1 MKIKKFFS
9 GKRDSESRKLVLYL
23 IFPIFIMLVVLLQ
36 TFNLTVINGKKYET
50 QSENNRIVSRTIY
63 PTRGLI
69 YDTHD
74 KLLVENIA
82 SSQLNLVPE
91 RSTDTLKKI
100 KEIADLLNL
109 EKSFLLDIYEKQIK
123 KPRYPFQPITLAKS
137 LNDEQIALF
146 SVSSE
151 KFKGFSVE
159 TGLVRSVVNKQSLA
173 HVLGYM
179 GYSESSDVNKSSNFI
194 SGNQIG
200 ISGIEKTYHD
210 QLSGKVGTRIEE
222 KDVSGKFVRVLSENN
237 AESGKDLKLSID
249 LDLQNFLIPFFEGQK
264 GALVALEP
272 KSGLIKA
279 LISSPSYDPN
289 IFNSSSSLAEIQS
302 IFNDDEG
309 PLFNRATMG
318 NYPPAS
324 TIKPILGLAA
334 LDEGI
339 VDWNTIIQ
347 DDGEFYVE
355 GDPRP
360 YRGWKEDGHGKV
372 DLEKAIVES
381 SDVYF
386 YSTAYDLTIK
396 RLEPFLNKFGFGA
409 KTNIDAEESN
419 GLVPNEKWKLGYI
432 GEFWFKGDSINLG
445 IGQGYMLSTPIQI
458 SQAIAVIANRGEIIK
473 PRLVEEID
481 ESPTELESLGKIKLK
496 DETNWKKIE
505 KSMIE
510 VINSPNGTAN
520 NIKDSRYV
528 IAGKT
533 GTAQIKSYEDQEYE
547 DIRENPFFRDHALFV
562 GYAPIPNPELLILVI
577 IENGESGSRV
587 AAPIAKAGFD
597 YYLTKNE

>member
-1 MKIKKFFS
+1 MF
-9 GKRDSESRKLVLYL
+9 
-23 IFPIFIMLVVLLQ
+23 VVLLQ
-36 TFNLTVINGKKYET
+36 TINLTVINGKKYET

-179 GYSESSDVNKSSNFI
+179 GYSESNDVNKSSNFI
-194 SGNQIG
+194 SGSQIG

-272 KSGLIKA
+272 KTGLIKA

-302 IFNDDEG
+302 IFSDDEG

-458 SQAIAVIANRGEIIK
+458 SQAIAVIANRGDIIK

-481 ESPTELESLGKIKLK
+481 ESPTELESLGKINLK
-496 DETNWKKIE
+496 DETNWEKIE

-510 VINSPNGTAN
+510 VINAPNGTAN
-520 NIKDSRYV
+520 NIKDTRYV

-562 GYAPIPNPELLILVI
+562 GYAPIPDPELLILVI

>member
-1 MKIKKFFS
+1 MKKFFS

-91 RSTDTLKKI
+91 RSTDTLKRI

-109 EKSFLLDIYEKQIK
+109 EKSFLLDIYDKQIK

-179 GYSESSDVNKSSNFI
+179 GYSESNDDNKSSNFI

-200 ISGIEKTYHD
+200 ISGIEKTYND

-222 KDVSGKFVRVLSENN
+222 KDVSGKFIRVLSENN

-334 LDEGI
+334 LEEGI

-396 RLEPFLNKFGFGA
+396 RLEPFLNKFGFGN

-458 SQAIAVIANRGEIIK
+458 SQSIAVIANRGEIIK

-481 ESPTELESLGKIKLK
+481 GSPTELESLGKINLK
-496 DETNWKKIE
+496 DETNWEKIE

-510 VINSPNGTAN
+510 VINSLNGTAN
-520 NIKDSRYV
+520 NIKDTRYV

-562 GYAPIPNPELLILVI
+562 GYAPIPDPELLILVI

>member
-1 MKIKKFFS
+1 MKKFFS

-23 IFPIFIMLVVLLQ
+23 ILPIFIMFVVLLQ
-36 TFNLTVINGKKYET
+36 TINLTVINGKKYET

-69 YDTHD
+69 YDTKD

-82 SSQLNLVPE
+82 SSQLNLIPE

-109 EKSFLLDIYEKQIK
+109 EKSFLLDIYERQIK

-151 KFKGFSVE
+151 KYKGFSVE
-159 TGLVRSVVNKQSLA
+159 TGLVRSVVNKKSLA

-179 GYSESSDVNKSSNFI
+179 GYSESNDENKSSNFI

-279 LISSPSYDPN
+279 MISSPAYDPN

-309 PLFNRATMG
+309 PLFNRVTMG

-396 RLEPFLNKFGFGA
+396 KLEPFLKKFGFGG

-419 GLVPNEKWKLGYI
+419 GLVPNENWKLGYI

-458 SQAIAVIANRGEIIK
+458 SQSIAVIANRGEIIK

-481 ESPTELESLGKIKLK
+481 ESPTELKSLGKINLK
-496 DETNWKKIE
+496 DETNWEKIE

>member
-23 IFPIFIMLVVLLQ
+23 IFPIFIMFVVLLQ
-36 TFNLTVINGKKYET
+36 TINLTVINGKKYET

-146 SVSSE
+146 SVSSK

-159 TGLVRSVVNKQSLA
+159 TGLVRSVVNKKSLA

-179 GYSESSDVNKSSNFI
+179 GYSESNDVNKSSNFI

-279 LISSPSYDPN
+279 LISSPAYDPN

-396 RLEPFLNKFGFGA
+396 KLEPFLNKFGFGA

-481 ESPTELESLGKIKLK
+481 ASPTELESLGKINLK
-496 DETNWKKIE
+496 DETNWEKIE

-510 VINSPNGTAN
+510 VINAPNGTAN
-520 NIKDSRYV
+520 NIKDTRYV

-562 GYAPIPNPELLILVI
+562 GYAPIPDPELLILVI

>member
-1 MKIKKFFS
+1 MKKFFS

-23 IFPIFIMLVVLLQ
+23 ILPIFIMFVVLLQ
-36 TFNLTVINGKKYET
+36 TINLTVINGKKYET

-179 GYSESSDVNKSSNFI
+179 GYSESNDDDKSSNFI

-279 LISSPSYDPN
+279 LISSPAYDPN

-396 RLEPFLNKFGFGA
+396 RLEPFLNKFGFGG

-458 SQAIAVIANRGEIIK
+458 SQSIAVIANRGEIIK

-481 ESPTELESLGKIKLK
+481 ESPTELESLGKINLK
-496 DETNWKKIE
+496 DETNWEKIE

-562 GYAPIPNPELLILVI
+562 GYAPIPDPELLILVI

-597 YYLTKNE
+597 YYLTKND

>member
-23 IFPIFIMLVVLLQ
+23 IFPIFIMFVVLLQ
-36 TFNLTVINGKKYET
+36 TINLTVINGKKYET

-159 TGLVRSVVNKQSLA
+159 TGLVRSVVNKKSLA

-179 GYSESSDVNKSSNFI
+179 GYSELNDVNKSSNFI

-272 KSGLIKA
+272 KTGLIKA

-302 IFNDDEG
+302 IFSDDEG

-458 SQAIAVIANRGEIIK
+458 SQAIAVIANRGDIIK

-481 ESPTELESLGKIKLK
+481 ESPTELESLGKINLK
-496 DETNWKKIE
+496 DETNWEKIE

-510 VINSPNGTAN
+510 VINAPNGTAN
-520 NIKDSRYV
+520 NIKDTRYV

-562 GYAPIPNPELLILVI
+562 GYAPIPDPELLILVI

>member
-1 MKIKKFFS
+1 MKKFFS
-9 GKRDSESRKLVLYL
+9 GKRDSESRKLILYL
-23 IFPIFIMLVVLLQ
+23 ILPIFLMFVVLLQ
-36 TFNLTVINGKKYET
+36 TINLTVINGKKYET
-50 QSENNRIVSRTIY
+50 QSENNRIVSRKIY

-69 YDTHD
+69 YDTGN
-74 KLLVENIA
+74 KLLVENIP

-100 KEIADLLNL
+100 KEIADVLNL
-109 EKSFLLDIYEKQIK
+109 EESFLLDTFERQIK

-159 TGLVRSVVNKQSLA
+159 TGLVRSVVNKKSLA

-179 GYSESSDVNKSSNFI
+179 GYSEINDVNKSSNFI
-194 SGNQIG
+194 SGNQVG

-210 QLSGKVGTRIEE
+210 LLSGKEGTRIEE

-249 LDLQNFLIPFFEGQK
+249 LELQNFLIPFFEGQK

-279 LISSPSYDPN
+279 LISSPAYDPN

-302 IFNDDEG
+302 IFSDDEG

-360 YRGWKEDGHGKV
+360 YKGWKEDGHGKV

-396 RLEPFLNKFGFGA
+396 KLEPFLKKFGFGS

-481 ESPTELESLGKIKLK
+481 ELPTELKSLGKINLK
-496 DETNWKKIE
+496 DETNWEKIE

-510 VINSPNGTAN
+510 VIDSSNGTAN
-520 NIKDSRYV
+520 NIKDTRYV

-562 GYAPIPNPELLILVI
+562 GYAPIPDPELLILVV

-597 YYLTKNE
+597 YYLNKNE

>member
-1 MKIKKFFS
+1 MKKFFS

-69 YDTHD
+69 YDTHN

-91 RSTDTLKKI
+91 RSTDTLKRI

-109 EKSFLLDIYEKQIK
+109 EKSFLLDIYDKQIK

-159 TGLVRSVVNKQSLA
+159 TGLVRSVVNKKSLA

-179 GYSESSDVNKSSNFI
+179 GYSESNDVNKSSNFI

-249 LDLQNFLIPFFEGQK
+249 LELQNFLIPFFEGQK

-302 IFNDDEG
+302 IFSDDEG

-396 RLEPFLNKFGFGA
+396 RLEPFLNKFGFGN

-458 SQAIAVIANRGEIIK
+458 SQSIAVIANRGEIIK
-473 PRLVEEID
+473 PRLVEE
-481 ESPTELESLGKIKLK
+481 SLGKINLR
-496 DETNWKKIE
+496 DETNWEKIE

-510 VINSPNGTAN
+510 VINSLNGTAN

>member
-1 MKIKKFFS
+1 MKKFFS
-9 GKRDSESRKLVLYL
+9 GKQDSESRKLILYL
-23 IFPIFIMLVVLLQ
+23 ILPIFIMFVVLLQ
-36 TFNLTVINGKKYET
+36 TINLTVINGKKYET

-74 KLLVENIA
+74 KLLVENNA

-91 RSTDTLKKI
+91 RSIDSLKKI

-123 KPRYPFQPITLAKS
+123 KPRYPFQPITLANS

-159 TGLVRSVVNKQSLA
+159 TGLVRSVVNKKSLA

-179 GYSESSDVNKSSNFI
+179 GYSESNDVNKSSNFI

-200 ISGIEKTYHD
+200 ISGIEKTYND
-210 QLSGKVGTRIEE
+210 QLSGIVGTRIEE
-222 KDVSGKFVRVLSENN
+222 KDVSGKFVRVLSEDN

-279 LISSPSYDPN
+279 LISSPAYDPN
-289 IFNSSSSLAEIQS
+289 IFNSSSSLAEIES
-302 IFNDDEG
+302 IFSDDEG

-347 DDGEFYVE
+347 DNGEFYVE

-360 YRGWKEDGHGKV
+360 YTGWKEDGHGKV

-396 RLEPFLNKFGFGA
+396 RLEPFLNKFGFGS

-481 ESPTELESLGKIKLK
+481 ESPTELESLGIINLE
-496 DETNWKKIE
+496 DDTNWEKIE

-510 VINSPNGTAN
+510 VINAPNGTAN
-520 NIKDSRYV
+520 NIKDTRYV

-562 GYAPIPNPELLILVI
+562 GYAPIPDPELLILVI

>member
-1 MKIKKFFS
+1 M
-9 GKRDSESRKLVLYL
+9 
-23 IFPIFIMLVVLLQ
+23 FIVLLQ

-179 GYSESSDVNKSSNFI
+179 GYSESNDENKSSNFI

-272 KSGLIKA
+272 KTGFIKA

-302 IFNDDEG
+302 IFSDDEG

-458 SQAIAVIANRGEIIK
+458 SQAIAVIANRGDIIK

-481 ESPTELESLGKIKLK
+481 ESPTELESLGKINLK
-496 DETNWKKIE
+496 DETNWEKIE

-510 VINSPNGTAN
+510 VINAPNGTAN
-520 NIKDSRYV
+520 NIKDTRYV

-562 GYAPIPNPELLILVI
+562 GYAPIPDPELLILVI

>member
-1 MKIKKFFS
+1 MKVKKFFL
-9 GKRDSESRKLVLYL
+9 GKQDSESRKLVLYL
-23 IFPIFIMLVVLLQ
+23 ILPIFIMFVVLLQ

-74 KLLVENIA
+74 KLLVENIP

-179 GYSESSDVNKSSNFI
+179 GYSELNDENKSSNFI

-210 QLSGKVGTRIEE
+210 QLSGKVGSRIEE

-272 KSGLIKA
+272 ESGLIKA
-279 LISSPSYDPN
+279 LISSPAYDPN
-289 IFNSSSSLAEIQS
+289 IFNSSSSLSEIQS
-302 IFNDDEG
+302 IFSDDEG

-396 RLEPFLNKFGFGA
+396 RLEPFLNKFGFGN

-481 ESPTELESLGKIKLK
+481 ESPTELESLGKINLK
-496 DETNWKKIE
+496 NETNWEKIE

-510 VINSPNGTAN
+510 VINAPNGTAN
-520 NIKDSRYV
+520 NIKDARYV

-562 GYAPIPNPELLILVI
+562 GYAPIPDPELLILVI
-577 IENGESGSRV
+577 VENGESGSRV

>member
-23 IFPIFIMLVVLLQ
+23 IFPIFIMFVVLLQ
-36 TFNLTVINGKKYET
+36 TINLTVINGKKYET

-146 SVSSE
+146 SVSGE

-159 TGLVRSVVNKQSLA
+159 TGLVRSVVNKKSLA

-179 GYSESSDVNKSSNFI
+179 GYSESNDVNKSSNFL
-194 SGNQIG
+194 SGSQIG

-272 KSGLIKA
+272 KTGLIKA

-302 IFNDDEG
+302 IFSDDEG

-458 SQAIAVIANRGEIIK
+458 SQAIAVIANRGDIIK

-481 ESPTELESLGKIKLK
+481 ESPTELESLGKINLK
-496 DETNWKKIE
+496 DETNWEKIE
-505 KSMIE
+505 KSIRN
-510 VINSPNGTAN
+510 IP
-520 NIKDSRYV
+520 NIKVTDANHFSAFD
-528 IAGKT
+528 I
-533 GTAQIKSYEDQEYE
+533 IKYKKIVFTETS
-547 DIRENPFFRDHALFV
+547 V
-562 GYAPIPNPELLILVI
+562 KEL
-577 IENGESGSRV
+577 EKRF
-587 AAPIAKAGFD
+587 A
-597 YYLTKNE
+597 

>member
-23 IFPIFIMLVVLLQ
+23 IFPIFIMFVVLLQ
-36 TFNLTVINGKKYET
+36 TINLTVINGKKYET

-179 GYSESSDVNKSSNFI
+179 GYSESNDVNKSSNFI

-272 KSGLIKA
+272 KTGLIKA
-279 LISSPSYDPN
+279 LISSPAYDPN

-302 IFNDDEG
+302 IFSDDEG

-473 PRLVEEID
+473 PRLVEEIN
-481 ESPTELESLGKIKLK
+481 ESPTELESLGKINLK
-496 DETNWKKIE
+496 DETNWEKIE

-510 VINSPNGTAN
+510 VINAPNGTAN
-520 NIKDSRYV
+520 NIKDTRYV

-562 GYAPIPNPELLILVI
+562 GYAPIPDPELLILVI

>member
-1 MKIKKFFS
+1 MKKFFS
-9 GKRDSESRKLVLYL
+9 GKRDSESRKLVMYL
-23 IFPIFIMLVVLLQ
+23 ILPIFLMFVVLLQ
-36 TFNLTVINGKKYET
+36 TINLTVINGKKYET
-50 QSENNRIVSRTIY
+50 QSENNRIVSRKIY

-69 YDTHD
+69 YDTHN
-74 KLLVENIA
+74 KLLVENIP

-100 KEIADLLNL
+100 KEIADVLNL
-109 EKSFLLDIYEKQIK
+109 EESFLLDTFERQIK

-159 TGLVRSVVNKQSLA
+159 TGLVRSVVNKKSLA

-179 GYSESSDVNKSSNFI
+179 GYSESNDANISSNFI
-194 SGNQIG
+194 SGNQVG

-210 QLSGKVGTRIEE
+210 LLSGKEGTRIEE

-249 LDLQNFLIPFFEGQK
+249 LELQNFLIPFFEGQK

-279 LISSPSYDPN
+279 LISSPAYDPN

-360 YRGWKEDGHGKV
+360 YKGWKEDGHGKV

-396 RLEPFLNKFGFGA
+396 KLEPFLKKFGFGS

-481 ESPTELESLGKIKLK
+481 ELPTELKSLGKINLK
-496 DETNWKKIE
+496 DETNWEKIE

-510 VINSPNGTAN
+510 VIDSLNGTAN
-520 NIKDSRYV
+520 NIKDTRYV

-562 GYAPIPNPELLILVI
+562 GYAPIPDPELLILVV

>member
-1 MKIKKFFS
+1 MKKFFS
-9 GKRDSESRKLVLYL
+9 GKRDSESRKLVMYL
-23 IFPIFIMLVVLLQ
+23 ILPIFLMFVVLLQ
-36 TFNLTVINGKKYET
+36 TINLTVINGKKYET
-50 QSENNRIVSRTIY
+50 QSENNRIVSRKIY

-69 YDTHD
+69 YDTHN
-74 KLLVENIA
+74 KLLVENIP

-100 KEIADLLNL
+100 KEIADVLNL
-109 EKSFLLDIYEKQIK
+109 EESFLLDTFERQIK

-159 TGLVRSVVNKQSLA
+159 TGLVRSVVNKKSLA

-179 GYSESSDVNKSSNFI
+179 GYSESNDANISSNFI
-194 SGNQIG
+194 SGNQVG

-210 QLSGKVGTRIEE
+210 LLSGKEGTRIEE

-249 LDLQNFLIPFFEGQK
+249 LELQNFLIPFFEGQK

-279 LISSPSYDPN
+279 LISSPAYDPN

-302 IFNDDEG
+302 IFSDDEG

-360 YRGWKEDGHGKV
+360 YKGWKEDGHGKV

-396 RLEPFLNKFGFGA
+396 KLEPFLKKFGFGS

-481 ESPTELESLGKIKLK
+481 ELPTELESLGKINLK
-496 DETNWKKIE
+496 DETNWEKIE

-510 VINSPNGTAN
+510 VIDSLNGTAN
-520 NIKDSRYV
+520 NIKDTRYV

-562 GYAPIPNPELLILVI
+562 GYAPIPDPELLILVV

>member
-1 MKIKKFFS
+1 MKKFFS
-9 GKRDSESRKLVLYL
+9 GKQDSESRKLVLYL
-23 IFPIFIMLVVLLQ
+23 ILPIFIMFVVLLQ
-36 TFNLTVINGKKYET
+36 TINLTVINGKKYET

-100 KEIADLLNL
+100 KAIAELLDL

-159 TGLVRSVVNKQSLA
+159 TGLVRSVVNKKSLA

-179 GYSESSDVNKSSNFI
+179 GYSESNDVNKSSNFI

-210 QLSGKVGTRIEE
+210 QLSGVVGTRIEE
-222 KDVSGKFVRVLSENN
+222 KDVSGKFVRVLSEDN

-249 LDLQNFLIPFFEGQK
+249 LDLQNYLIPFFEGQK

-279 LISSPSYDPN
+279 LISSPAYDPN

-396 RLEPFLNKFGFGA
+396 RLEPFLNKFGFGG

-458 SQAIAVIANRGEIIK
+458 SQSIAVIANRGEIIK

-481 ESPTELESLGKIKLK
+481 ESPTELESLGKINLK
-496 DETNWKKIE
+496 DETNWEKIE

-510 VINSPNGTAN
+510 VINSLNGTAN

-562 GYAPIPNPELLILVI
+562 GYAPIPDPELLILVI

>member
-23 IFPIFIMLVVLLQ
+23 IFPIFIMFVVLLQ
-36 TFNLTVINGKKYET
+36 TINLTVINGKKYET

-109 EKSFLLDIYEKQIK
+109 EKSFLLDIYERQIK

-146 SVSSE
+146 SVSGE

-179 GYSESSDVNKSSNFI
+179 GYSESNDVNKSSNFI
-194 SGNQIG
+194 SGSQIG

-272 KSGLIKA
+272 KTGLIKA
-279 LISSPSYDPN
+279 LLSSPSYDPN

-302 IFNDDEG
+302 IFSDDEG

-481 ESPTELESLGKIKLK
+481 ESPTELESLGKINLK

-510 VINSPNGTAN
+510 VINAPNGTAN
-520 NIKDSRYV
+520 NIKDTRYV

-562 GYAPIPNPELLILVI
+562 GYAPIPDPELLILVI

>member
-9 GKRDSESRKLVLYL
+9 YKRDSDFNKFIIYL
-23 IFPIFIMLVVLLQ
+23 TFPIFLMFAVLLQ
-36 TFNLTVINGKKYET
+36 TINLTVLNGKKYET

-69 YDTHD
+69 YDTNGM
-74 KLLVENIA
+74 LLVENVP
-82 SSQLNLVPE
+82 SSQLTLVPE
-91 RSTDTLKKI
+91 RSKDTVEKI
-100 KEIADLLNL
+100 KKIADLLNL
-109 EKSFLLDIYEKQIK
+109 EKSFLLDIYENQIK

-137 LNDEQIALF
+137 LNDEQIALI
-146 SVSSE
+146 SVSGE
-151 KFKGFSVE
+151 KFQGFSVE
-159 TGLVRSVVNKQSLA
+159 TGLVRSVVNKKSLA
-173 HVLGYM
+173 HVLGYL
-179 GYSESSDVNKSSNFI
+179 GYSEQKNTKESSSFI
-194 SGNQIG
+194 SVNQIG

-210 QLSGKVGTRIEE
+210 QLSGKLGTRTEE
-222 KDVSGKFVRVLSENN
+222 KNVSGEFVRVLSENN
-237 AESGKDLKLSID
+237 AISGKDLKLSID
-249 LDLQNFLIPFFEGQK
+249 LNLQNFLIPFFEGQK

-289 IFNSSSSLAEIQS
+289 VFNSSNSLAEIQS
-302 IFNDDEG
+302 IFNNDDG

-360 YRGWKEDGHGKV
+360 YRGWKEDGHGNV
-372 DLEKAIVES
+372 NLERAIVES
-381 SDVYF
+381 SDIYF

-396 RLEPFLNKFGFGA
+396 KLEPFLNKFGFGD
-409 KTNIDAEESN
+409 KTEIDAEESI

-458 SQAIAVIANRGEIIK
+458 SQAIAIIANRGEIIK

-481 ESPTELESLGKIKLK
+481 DLATEVESLGKINLK
-496 DETNWKKIE
+496 DETNWEKIE

-510 VINSPNGTAN
+510 VINSSNGTAN
-520 NIKDSRYV
+520 NIKDGKYL

-533 GTAQIKSYEDQEYE
+533 GTAQIKSYEDQDYE

-577 IENGESGSRV
+577 IENGESGSKV

>member
-23 IFPIFIMLVVLLQ
+23 IFPIFIMFVVLLQ
-36 TFNLTVINGKKYET
+36 TINLTVINGKKYET

-109 EKSFLLDIYEKQIK
+109 EKSFLLDIYDKQIK

-179 GYSESSDVNKSSNFI
+179 GYSELNDENKGSNFI

-279 LISSPSYDPN
+279 LISSPAYDPN

-302 IFNDDEG
+302 IFSDDEG

-458 SQAIAVIANRGEIIK
+458 SQSIAVIANRGEIIK

-481 ESPTELESLGKIKLK
+481 ESPTELESLGKINLK

-510 VINSPNGTAN
+510 VINAPNGTAN
-520 NIKDSRYV
+520 NIKDTRYV

-562 GYAPIPNPELLILVI
+562 GYAPIPDPELLILVI

>member
-1 MKIKKFFS
+1 MKKFFS

-36 TFNLTVINGKKYET
+36 TFNLTVIDGKKYET

-159 TGLVRSVVNKQSLA
+159 TGLVRSVVNKKSLA

-179 GYSESSDVNKSSNFI
+179 GYSESNDVNKSSNFI
-194 SGNQIG
+194 SGSQIG

-272 KSGLIKA
+272 KTGFIKA

-302 IFNDDEG
+302 IFSDDEG

-458 SQAIAVIANRGEIIK
+458 SQAIAVIANRGDIIK

-481 ESPTELESLGKIKLK
+481 ESPTELESLGKINLK
-496 DETNWKKIE
+496 DETNWEKIE

-510 VINSPNGTAN
+510 VINSQNGTAN

-562 GYAPIPNPELLILVI
+562 GYAPIPDPELLILVI

>member
-1 MKIKKFFS
+1 MKKFFS

-23 IFPIFIMLVVLLQ
+23 ILPIFIMFVVLLQ
-36 TFNLTVINGKKYET
+36 TINLTVINGKKYET

-100 KEIADLLNL
+100 KEISDLLNL
-109 EKSFLLDIYEKQIK
+109 EKSFLLDTYEKQIK

-151 KFKGFSVE
+151 KFKGFGVE
-159 TGLVRSVVNKQSLA
+159 TGLVRSVVNKKSLA

-179 GYSESSDVNKSSNFI
+179 GYSELNDVNKSSNFI
-194 SGNQIG
+194 SGNQTG

-279 LISSPSYDPN
+279 LISSPAYDPN

-302 IFNDDEG
+302 IFSDDEG

-396 RLEPFLNKFGFGA
+396 RLEPFLNKFGFGN

-481 ESPTELESLGKIKLK
+481 ESPTKLESLGKIKLK
-496 DETNWKKIE
+496 DETNWEKIE

-510 VINSPNGTAN
+510 VINAPNGTAN
-520 NIKDSRYV
+520 NIKDTRYV

>member
-23 IFPIFIMLVVLLQ
+23 IFPIFIMFVVLLQ
-36 TFNLTVINGKKYET
+36 TINLTVINGKKYET

-179 GYSESSDVNKSSNFI
+179 GYSESNDVNKSSNFI
-194 SGNQIG
+194 SGSQIG

-272 KSGLIKA
+272 KTGLIKA

-302 IFNDDEG
+302 IFSDDEG

-396 RLEPFLNKFGFGA
+396 KLEPFLNKFGFGA

-458 SQAIAVIANRGEIIK
+458 SQAIAVIANRGDIIK

-481 ESPTELESLGKIKLK
+481 ESPTELESLGKINLK
-496 DETNWKKIE
+496 DETNWEKIE

-510 VINSPNGTAN
+510 VINAPNGTAN
-520 NIKDSRYV
+520 NIKDTRYV

-562 GYAPIPNPELLILVI
+562 GYAPIPDPELLILVI

>member
-481 ESPTELESLGKIKLK
+481 ESPTELESLGKINLK
-496 DETNWKKIE
+496 DETNWEKIE

-510 VINSPNGTAN
+510 VINAPNGTAN
-520 NIKDSRYV
+520 NIKDTRYV

>member
-1 MKIKKFFS
+1 MKVKKFFL

-23 IFPIFIMLVVLLQ
+23 IFPTFIMLVVLLQ

-179 GYSESSDVNKSSNFI
+179 GYSESNDVNKSSNFI

-302 IFNDDEG
+302 IFSDDEG

-458 SQAIAVIANRGEIIK
+458 SQAIAVIANRGDIIK

-481 ESPTELESLGKIKLK
+481 ESPTELESLGKINLK
-496 DETNWKKIE
+496 DETNWEKIE

-510 VINSPNGTAN
+510 VINAPNGTAN
-520 NIKDSRYV
+520 NIKDTRYV

-562 GYAPIPNPELLILVI
+562 GYAPIPDPELLILVI

>member
-23 IFPIFIMLVVLLQ
+23 IFPIFIMFVVLLQ
-36 TFNLTVINGKKYET
+36 TINLTVINGKKYET

-69 YDTHD
+69 YDTKD

-109 EKSFLLDIYEKQIK
+109 EKSFLLDVYERQLK

-159 TGLVRSVVNKQSLA
+159 TGLVRSVVNKKSLA

-179 GYSESSDVNKSSNFI
+179 GYSESNDVNKSSNFI
-194 SGNQIG
+194 SGSQIG

-272 KSGLIKA
+272 KTGFIKA

-302 IFNDDEG
+302 IFSDDEG

-481 ESPTELESLGKIKLK
+481 ESPTELESLGKINLK
-496 DETNWKKIE
+496 DETNWEKIE

-510 VINSPNGTAN
+510 VINAPNGTAN
-520 NIKDSRYV
+520 NIKDTRYV

-562 GYAPIPNPELLILVI
+562 GYAPIPDPELLILVI

>member
-9 GKRDSESRKLVLYL
+9 GKRDSESRKLILYL
-23 IFPIFIMLVVLLQ
+23 IFPIFIMFVVLLQ
-36 TFNLTVINGKKYET
+36 TINLTVINGKKYET

-146 SVSSE
+146 SVSGE

-179 GYSESSDVNKSSNFI
+179 GYSESNDVNKSSNFI
-194 SGNQIG
+194 SGSQIG

-272 KSGLIKA
+272 KTGLIKA

-302 IFNDDEG
+302 IFSDDEG

-396 RLEPFLNKFGFGA
+396 KLEPFLNKFGFGA

-458 SQAIAVIANRGEIIK
+458 SQAIAVIANRGDIIK

-481 ESPTELESLGKIKLK
+481 ESPTELESLGKINLK
-496 DETNWKKIE
+496 DETNWEKIE

-510 VINSPNGTAN
+510 VINAPNGTAN
-520 NIKDSRYV
+520 NIKDTRYV

-562 GYAPIPNPELLILVI
+562 GYAPIPDPELLILVI

>member
-1 MKIKKFFS
+1 MKKFFS
-9 GKRDSESRKLVLYL
+9 GKRDSESHKLVVYL
-23 IFPIFIMLVVLLQ
+23 ILPIFIMFIVLLQ
-36 TFNLTVINGKKYET
+36 TINLTVINGKKYET

-74 KLLVENIA
+74 RLLVENIA

-109 EKSFLLDIYEKQIK
+109 EESFLLDIYEKQIK

-146 SVSSE
+146 SVSSK

-159 TGLVRSVVNKQSLA
+159 TGLVRSVVNKKSLA

-179 GYSESSDVNKSSNFI
+179 GYSDSNDVNNSSNFI

-249 LDLQNFLIPFFEGQK
+249 LDLQNFLIPFFAGQK

-279 LISSPSYDPN
+279 LISSPAYDPN

-396 RLEPFLNKFGFGA
+396 RLEPFLNKFGFGG

-458 SQAIAVIANRGEIIK
+458 SQAIAAIANRGEIIK

-481 ESPTELESLGKIKLK
+481 ESPTGIESLGKINLN
-496 DETNWKKIE
+496 DETNWEKIE

-520 NIKDSRYV
+520 NIKDTRYV

-562 GYAPIPNPELLILVI
+562 GYAPIPDPELLILVI

>member
-179 GYSESSDVNKSSNFI
+179 GYSESNDDNKSSNFI

-272 KSGLIKA
+272 KTGLIKA

-302 IFNDDEG
+302 IFSDDEG

-481 ESPTELESLGKIKLK
+481 ESPTELESLGKINLK
-496 DETNWKKIE
+496 DETNWEKIE

-510 VINSPNGTAN
+510 VINAPNGTAN
-520 NIKDSRYV
+520 NIKDTRYV

-562 GYAPIPNPELLILVI
+562 GYAPIPDPELLILVI

>member
-1 MKIKKFFS
+1 MKIKNFFS
-9 GKRDSESRKLVLYL
+9 GKRDLESRKLLLYL
-23 IFPIFIMLVVLLQ
+23 ILPIFLMFIVLLQ
-36 TFNLTVINGKKYET
+36 TINLTVINGKKYET

-74 KLLVENIA
+74 KLLVENIP
-82 SSQLNLVPE
+82 SSQLILVPE

-100 KEIADLLNL
+100 KDIADVLNL
-109 EKSFLLDIYEKQIK
+109 DKSFLLDIYKNQIK
-123 KPRYPFQPITLAKS
+123 KPRSPFQPITLAKS

-151 KFKGFSVE
+151 KFGGFSVE
-159 TGLVRSVVNKQSLA
+159 TGLVRSVVNKKSLA

-179 GYSESSDVNKSSNFI
+179 GYSESNDVNKNSNFN

-210 QLSGKVGTRIEE
+210 QLSGEVGTRIEE
-222 KDVSGKFVRVLSENN
+222 KDVSGNFVRVLSEKD

-279 LISSPSYDPN
+279 LISSPAYDPN

-302 IFNDDEG
+302 IFSDDEG

-334 LDEGI
+334 LDEEI

-396 RLEPFLNKFGFGA
+396 RLEPFLNKFGFGD
-409 KTNIDAEESN
+409 KTNIDAEEAR

-458 SQAIAVIANRGEIIK
+458 SHAIGIIANRGEIIK
-473 PRLVEEID
+473 PRLVEEINK
-481 ESPTELESLGKIKLK
+481 SPTELESLGKINLK
-496 DETNWKKIE
+496 DEANWEKIE

-510 VINSPNGTAN
+510 VINSLNGTAN

-533 GTAQIKSYEDQEYE
+533 GTAQIKSYEDLEYE

-562 GYAPIPNPELLILVI
+562 GYAPAPDPELLILVI

-597 YYLTKNE
+597 FYLTKNE

>member
-23 IFPIFIMLVVLLQ
+23 IFPIFIMFVVLLQ
-36 TFNLTVINGKKYET
+36 TINLTVINGKKYET

-179 GYSESSDVNKSSNFI
+179 GYSESNDVNKSSNFI

-279 LISSPSYDPN
+279 LISSPAYDPN

-302 IFNDDEG
+302 IFSDDEG

-481 ESPTELESLGKIKLK
+481 ESPTELESLGKINLK
-496 DETNWKKIE
+496 DETNWEKIE

-510 VINSPNGTAN
+510 VINAPNGTAN
-520 NIKDSRYV
+520 NIKDTRYV

>member
-23 IFPIFIMLVVLLQ
+23 IFPIFIMFVVLLQ
-36 TFNLTVINGKKYET
+36 TINLTVINGKKYET

-91 RSTDTLKKI
+91 RSSNTLKKI

-109 EKSFLLDIYEKQIK
+109 EKSFLLDIYERQIK

-179 GYSESSDVNKSSNFI
+179 GYSESNDVNKSSNFI

-272 KSGLIKA
+272 KTGLIKA

-302 IFNDDEG
+302 IFSDDEG

-396 RLEPFLNKFGFGA
+396 KLEPFLNKFGFGA

-458 SQAIAVIANRGEIIK
+458 SQAIAVIANRGDIIK

-481 ESPTELESLGKIKLK
+481 ESPTELESLGKINLK
-496 DETNWKKIE
+496 DETNWEKIE

-510 VINSPNGTAN
+510 VINAPNGTAN
-520 NIKDSRYV
+520 NIKDTRYV

-562 GYAPIPNPELLILVI
+562 GYAPIPDPELLILVI

>member
-1 MKIKKFFS
+1 MKMKKFFS
-9 GKRDSESRKLVLYL
+9 GKRDSESRKLVMYL
-23 IFPIFIMLVVLLQ
+23 ILPIFIMFVVLLQ

-109 EKSFLLDIYEKQIK
+109 EKSFLLDIYERQIK
-123 KPRYPFQPITLAKS
+123 KPRHPFQPITLVKS

-179 GYSESSDVNKSSNFI
+179 GYSELNDENKGSNFI

-279 LISSPSYDPN
+279 LISSPAYDPN

-302 IFNDDEG
+302 IFSDDEG

-481 ESPTELESLGKIKLK
+481 ESPTELESLGKINLK
-496 DETNWKKIE
+496 NETNWEKIE

-510 VINSPNGTAN
+510 VINAPNGTAN
-520 NIKDSRYV
+520 NIKDTRYV

-562 GYAPIPNPELLILVI
+562 GYAPIPDPELLILVI

>member
-1 MKIKKFFS
+1 MKKFFS

-179 GYSESSDVNKSSNFI
+179 GYSESNDDNKSSNFI

-302 IFNDDEG
+302 IFSDDEG

-396 RLEPFLNKFGFGA
+396 KLEPFLNKFGFGA

-458 SQAIAVIANRGEIIK
+458 SQSIAVIANRGEIIK

-481 ESPTELESLGKIKLK
+481 ESPTELESLGKINLK
-496 DETNWKKIE
+496 DETNWEKIE

-510 VINSPNGTAN
+510 VINSINGTAN
-520 NIKDSRYV
+520 NIKDSKYV

>member
-23 IFPIFIMLVVLLQ
+23 IFPIFIMFVVLLQ
-36 TFNLTVINGKKYET
+36 TINLTVINGKKYET

-159 TGLVRSVVNKQSLA
+159 TGLVRSVVNKKSLA

-179 GYSESSDVNKSSNFI
+179 GYSESNDVNKSSNFI
-194 SGNQIG
+194 SGSQIG

-272 KSGLIKA
+272 KTGLIKA

-302 IFNDDEG
+302 IFSDDEG

-458 SQAIAVIANRGEIIK
+458 SQAIAVIANRGDIIK

-481 ESPTELESLGKIKLK
+481 ESPTELESLGKINLK
-496 DETNWKKIE
+496 DETNWEKIE

-510 VINSPNGTAN
+510 VINAPNGTAN
-520 NIKDSRYV
+520 NIKDTRYV

-562 GYAPIPNPELLILVI
+562 GYAPIPDPELLILVI

>member
-1 MKIKKFFS
+1 MKKFFS

-179 GYSESSDVNKSSNFI
+179 GYSESNDDNKSSNFI

-272 KSGLIKA
+272 KTGLIKA

-302 IFNDDEG
+302 IFSDDEG

-396 RLEPFLNKFGFGA
+396 RLEPFLKKFGFGN

-481 ESPTELESLGKIKLK
+481 ESPTELESLGKINLK
-496 DETNWKKIE
+496 DETNWEKIE

-562 GYAPIPNPELLILVI
+562 GYAPIPDPELLILVI

>member
-23 IFPIFIMLVVLLQ
+23 IFPIFIMFVVLLQ
-36 TFNLTVINGKKYET
+36 TINLTVINGKKYET

-159 TGLVRSVVNKQSLA
+159 TGLVRSVVNKKSLA

-179 GYSESSDVNKSSNFI
+179 GYSESNDVNKSSNFI

-272 KSGLIKA
+272 KTGLIKA

-302 IFNDDEG
+302 IFSDDEG

-481 ESPTELESLGKIKLK
+481 ESPTELESLGKINLK
-496 DETNWKKIE
+496 DETNWEKIE

-510 VINSPNGTAN
+510 VINAPNGTAN
-520 NIKDSRYV
+520 NIKDTRYV

-562 GYAPIPNPELLILVI
+562 GYAPIPDPELLILVI

>member
-23 IFPIFIMLVVLLQ
+23 IFPIFIMFVVLLQ
-36 TFNLTVINGKKYET
+36 TINLTVINGKKYET

-146 SVSSE
+146 SVSGE

-179 GYSESSDVNKSSNFI
+179 GYSESNDVNKSSNFI
-194 SGNQIG
+194 SGSQIG

-272 KSGLIKA
+272 KTGFIKA
-279 LISSPSYDPN
+279 LISSPAYDPN

-302 IFNDDEG
+302 IFSDDEG

-339 VDWNTIIQ
+339 VDWHTIIQ

-458 SQAIAVIANRGEIIK
+458 SQAIAVIANRGDIIK

-481 ESPTELESLGKIKLK
+481 ESPTELESLGKINLK
-496 DETNWKKIE
+496 DETNWEKIE

-510 VINSPNGTAN
+510 VINAPNGTAN
-520 NIKDSRYV
+520 NIKDTRYV

-562 GYAPIPNPELLILVI
+562 GYAPIPDPELLILVI

>member
-23 IFPIFIMLVVLLQ
+23 IFPIFIMFVVLLQ
-36 TFNLTVINGKKYET
+36 TINLTVINGKKYET

-159 TGLVRSVVNKQSLA
+159 TGLVRSVVNKKSLA

-179 GYSESSDVNKSSNFI
+179 GYSESNDVNKSSNFL

-272 KSGLIKA
+272 KTGLIKA

-302 IFNDDEG
+302 IFSDDEG

-481 ESPTELESLGKIKLK
+481 ESPTELESLGKINLK
-496 DETNWKKIE
+496 DETNWEKIE

-510 VINSPNGTAN
+510 VINAPNGTAN
-520 NIKDSRYV
+520 NIKDTRYV

-562 GYAPIPNPELLILVI
+562 GYAPIPDPELLILVI

>member
-1 MKIKKFFS
+1 MKMKKFFS
-9 GKRDSESRKLVLYL
+9 GKQDSESRKLIMYL
-23 IFPIFIMLVVLLQ
+23 ILPIFIMFVVLLQ
-36 TFNLTVINGKKYET
+36 TINLTVINGKKYET

-74 KLLVENIA
+74 KLLVENNA

-91 RSTDTLKKI
+91 RSIDSLKKI

-123 KPRYPFQPITLAKS
+123 KPRYPFQPITLANS

-159 TGLVRSVVNKQSLA
+159 TGLVRSVVNKKSLA

-179 GYSESSDVNKSSNFI
+179 GYSESNDINKSSNFI

-200 ISGIEKTYHD
+200 ISGIEKTYND
-210 QLSGKVGTRIEE
+210 QLSGIVGTRIEE
-222 KDVSGKFVRVLSENN
+222 KDVSGKFVRVLSEDN

-279 LISSPSYDPN
+279 LISSPAYDPN
-289 IFNSSSSLAEIQS
+289 IFNSSSSLAEIES
-302 IFNDDEG
+302 IFSDDEG

-347 DDGEFYVE
+347 DNGEFYVE

-360 YRGWKEDGHGKV
+360 YTGWKEDGHGKV

-396 RLEPFLNKFGFGA
+396 RLEPFLNKFGFGG

-481 ESPTELESLGKIKLK
+481 ESPTELESLGIINLK
-496 DETNWKKIE
+496 DDTNWEKIE

-510 VINSPNGTAN
+510 VINAPNGTAN
-520 NIKDSRYV
+520 NIKDTRYV

-533 GTAQIKSYEDQEYE
+533 GTAQIKSYEDKEYE

-562 GYAPIPNPELLILVI
+562 GYAPIPDPELLILVI

-597 YYLTKNE
+597 FYLTKNE

>member
-9 GKRDSESRKLVLYL
+9 GKRDSESRKLILYL
-23 IFPIFIMLVVLLQ
+23 IFPIFIMFVVLLQ
-36 TFNLTVINGKKYET
+36 TINLTVINGKKYET

-179 GYSESSDVNKSSNFI
+179 GYSESNDVNKSSNFI

-272 KSGLIKA
+272 KTGFIKA

-302 IFNDDEG
+302 IFSDDEG

-396 RLEPFLNKFGFGA
+396 KLEPFLNKFGFGA

-458 SQAIAVIANRGEIIK
+458 SQAIAVIANRGDIIK

-481 ESPTELESLGKIKLK
+481 ESPTELESLGKINLK
-496 DETNWKKIE
+496 DETNWEKIE

-510 VINSPNGTAN
+510 VINAPNGTAN
-520 NIKDSRYV
+520 NIKDTRYV

-562 GYAPIPNPELLILVI
+562 GYAPIPDPELLILVI